1 MLAYKDD
8 FKYWL
13 TKVTKEE
20 QEELLAVENNDE
32 QLKRRFAI
40 PLEFGTAGMRGIIA
54 LGTGCLNRYTVR
66 RATQG
71 VANFIKQSGE
81 NAVKRGVV
89 ISYDT
94 RNFSYEFA
102 LETAAVLAY
111 NGIKVY
117 LYNDTHPVP
126 MCSFAIRHLNAF
138 VGIMITAS
146 HNPKEYNG
154 YKVYGQDGAQ
164 MSPEDTAVVVDYI
177 NSISDYFSVESVQIN
192 AERSKIMAM
201 NGEVLQENIVVIG
214 KNVEDAYFNELS
226 KLSLSPDAVKEVAS
240 KIKIVYTPLHG
251 SGYKPVTTILKQM
264 NIPCNVVEEQKDPD
278 GNFPTVAVPNPE
290 QPDALKM
297 GINLAKQLRSSIVIG
312 TDPDADRMGVAIK
325 DNNGEFILLNG
336 NQIGAMMLNYI
347 LMRRKDMGILPEN
360 GAVVKT
366 IVTTNLADMIAK
378 SYGVTVYNVL
388 TGFKFIGEK
397 IKEWESN
404 GKHTFLFGYEE
415 SFGYLSG
422 THSRDK
428 DAVVSAMLFAEM
440 ACYYESKNIKL
451 YDVLQDLFKKFGYFT
466 EVSKSIAFGGV
477 DGMSEMKAVMDK
489 LRSRPINNI
498 AGNPVLKFMD
508 FSKSE
513 SKNIDGS
520 IEKIDLPKT
529 NVLKFMLSDDEW
541 CCVRPS
547 GTEPK
552 LKIYVSVKGD
562 TQELAKTKNQDVL
575 GFMEMLVNNWFEKK
589 TG

>member
-1 MLAYKDD
+1 MSNYKDD
-8 FKYWL
+8 YKYWL
-13 TKVTKEE
+13 TKVTGAEL
-20 QEELLAVENNDE
+20 EELASVKDNDE

-71 VANFIKQSGE
+71 VANFIKQTGAE
-81 NAVKRGVV
+81 AVQRGVV

-102 LETAAVLAY
+102 LETASVLAY

-154 YKVYGQDGAQ
+154 YKVYGEDGAQ
-164 MSPEDTAVVVDYI
+164 MSPEDTEVVVKYI
-177 NSISDYFSVESVQIN
+177 NEISDYFSVQGVEIN
-192 AERSKIMAM
+192 HSRDKIQAM
-201 NGEVLQENIVVIG
+201 NNELLQNNIIVIG
-214 KNVEDAYFNELS
+214 KDVEDAYFAELA
-226 KLSLSPDAVKEVAS
+226 KLSLSPDAVREVAS

-264 NIPCNVVEEQKDPD
+264 GIPCSVVEEQKAPD

-297 GINLAKQLRSSIVIG
+297 GINLAKQLRSNIVIG

-325 DNNGEFILLNG
+325 DNNGEFILLSG
-336 NQIGAMMLNYI
+336 NQIGAMMMDYI
-347 LMRRKDMGILPEN
+347 LKRRKDMGILPSN

-397 IKEWESN
+397 IKEWEAN
-404 GKHTFLFGYEE
+404 GKHTFFFGYEE

-422 THSRDK
+422 THARDK

-451 YDVLQDLFKKFGYFT
+451 YDVLQDLYKKFGYFV

-477 DGMSEMKAVMDK
+477 NGMAEMKAVMDK

-498 AGNPVLKFMD
+498 AGLPVQKFID
-508 FSKSE
+508 LQSGTC
-513 SKNIDGS
+513 KNIDGS
-520 IEKIDLPKT
+520 VEKVQLPKT
-529 NVLKFMLSDDEW
+529 NVLKFTLSEDEW

-562 TQELAKTKNQDVL
+562 SVELAKTKNQDVL
-575 GFMEMLVNNWFEKK
+575 GFVEMLVNN
-589 TG
+589 

>member
-1 MLAYKDD
+1 MATYIDD
-8 FKYWL
+8 FNYWL
-13 TKVTKEE
+13 TKVTDDEKKE
-20 QEELLAVENNDE
+20 LISVKDNDE

-71 VANFIKQSGE
+71 VANFIKQVGST
-81 NAVKRGVV
+81 AVNRGVV

-102 LETAAVLAY
+102 LETASVLAY

-126 MCSFAIRHLNAF
+126 MCSFAIRYLNAF
-138 VGIMITAS
+138 AGIMITAS

-154 YKVYGQDGAQ
+154 YKVYGEDGAQ
-164 MSPEDTAVVVDYI
+164 MSPEDTAVVVKYI
-177 NSISDYFSVESVQIN
+177 DEIKDYFSVNSVEVN
-192 AERSKIMAM
+192 VPRTKILAM
-201 NGEVLQENIVVIG
+201 NNEVLQDGIVVIG
-214 KNVEDAYFNELS
+214 KQVEDAYFEELA
-226 KLSLSPDAVKEVAS
+226 KLSLSPEAVKEVAS

-264 NIPCNVVEEQKDPD
+264 NIPCSVVEEQKDPD

-297 GINLAKQLRSSIVIG
+297 SINLAKQLRSSIVIG

-325 DNNGEFILLNG
+325 DNNGEFVLLTG
-336 NQIGAMMLNYI
+336 NQIGAMMMNYI
-347 LMRRKDMGILPEN
+347 LMRRRDMNNLPSN

-366 IVTTNLADMIAK
+366 IVTTNLADMIAQ
-378 SYGVTVYNVL
+378 SYGMTVYNVL

-397 IKEWESN
+397 IKEWERN
-404 GKHTFLFGYEE
+404 NKHTFLFGYEE

-422 THSRDK
+422 THARDK

-451 YDVLQDLFKKFGYFT
+451 YDVLQDLYKKFGYFV

-477 DGMSEMKAVMDK
+477 NGMAEMKAVMDK
-489 LRSRPINNI
+489 LRNRPINNI
-498 AGNPVLKFMD
+498 AGNPVVKFMD
-508 FSKSE
+508 FSKSV
-513 SKNIDGS
+513 SKNIDGTEEI
-520 IEKIDLPKT
+520 IELPKT
-529 NVLKFMLSDDEW
+529 NVLKFMLSEDEW

-562 TQELAKTKNQDVL
+562 TQELAKTKNQNVL
-575 GFMEMLVNNWFEKK
+575 GFMEMLVNN
-589 TG
+589 

>member
-1 MLAYKDD
+1 MTNYKDD
-8 FKYWL
+8 FEYWL
-13 TKVTKEE
+13 SKVNVDEKA
-20 QEELLAVENNDE
+20 ELQAVQNNDE

-54 LGTGCLNRYTVR
+54 LGTSCLNRYTVR

-71 VANFIKQSGE
+71 VANFIKQVGD
-81 NAVKRGVV
+81 NAVSRGVV

-102 LETAAVLAY
+102 LETASVLAY

-126 MCSFAIRHLNAF
+126 MCSFAIRYLNAF
-138 VGIMITAS
+138 AGIMITAS

-154 YKVYGQDGAQ
+154 YKVYGADGAQ
-164 MSPEDTAVVVDYI
+164 MSPEDTAVVVKYI
-177 NSISDYFSVESVQIN
+177 DGIKDYFSVNSVQIN
-192 AERSKIMAM
+192 AKRRQIQAM
-201 NGEVLQENIVVIG
+201 DNEVLQDNIVVIG
-214 KNVEDAYFNELS
+214 KSVEDAYFAELA
-226 KLSLSPDAVKEVAS
+226 KLSLSPDAVKQVAS

-264 NIPCNVVEEQKDPD
+264 NIPCNVVEEQKEPN

-325 DNNGEFILLNG
+325 DNNGEFVLLTG
-336 NQIGAMMLNYI
+336 NQIGAMMMNYI
-347 LMRRKDMGILPEN
+347 LMRRKDMGILPAN

-366 IVTTNLADMIAK
+366 IVTTNLADMIAQ
-378 SYGVTVYNVL
+378 SYGMTVYNVL

-397 IKEWESN
+397 IKEWEGN

-422 THSRDK
+422 THARDK

-451 YDVLQDLFKKFGYFT
+451 YDVLQDLYKKFGYFV
-466 EVSKSIAFGGV
+466 EVSKSIAFGGIN
-477 DGMSEMKAVMDK
+477 GMAEMKAVMDK
-489 LRSRPINNI
+489 LRNKPINNI
-498 AGNPVLKFMD
+498 AGLPVVKFMD

-520 IEKIDLPKT
+520 VEVIDLPKT
-529 NVLKFMLSDDEW
+529 NVLKFMLSEDEW

-552 LKIYVSVKGD
+552 LKIYVSVKD
-562 TQELAKTKNQDVL
+562 ATQELAKTKNQNVL
-575 GFMEMLVNNWFEKK
+575 GFMEMLVNN
-589 TG
+589 

>member
-1 MLAYKDD
+1 MTNYKDD
-8 FKYWL
+8 FEYWL
-13 TKVTKEE
+13 SKVNVDEKA
-20 QEELLAVENNDE
+20 ELQAVQNNDE

-40 PLEFGTAGMRGIIA
+40 SLEFGTAGMRGIIA
-54 LGTGCLNRYTVR
+54 LGTSCLNRYTVR

-71 VANFIKQSGE
+71 VANFIKQVGD
-81 NAVKRGVV
+81 NAVSRGVV

-102 LETAAVLAY
+102 LETASVLAY

-126 MCSFAIRHLNAF
+126 MCSFAIRYLNAF
-138 VGIMITAS
+138 AGIMITAS

-154 YKVYGQDGAQ
+154 YKVYGADGAQ
-164 MSPEDTAVVVDYI
+164 MSPEDTAVVVKYI
-177 NSISDYFSVESVQIN
+177 DGIKDYFSVNSVQIN
-192 AERSKIMAM
+192 AKRRQIQAM
-201 NGEVLQENIVVIG
+201 DNEVLQDNIVVIG
-214 KNVEDAYFNELS
+214 KSVEDAYFAELA
-226 KLSLSPDAVKEVAS
+226 KLSLSPDAVKQVAS

-264 NIPCNVVEEQKDPD
+264 NIPCNVVEEQKEPN

-325 DNNGEFILLNG
+325 DNNGEFVLLTG
-336 NQIGAMMLNYI
+336 NQIGAMMMNYI
-347 LMRRKDMGILPEN
+347 LMRRKDMGILPAN

-366 IVTTNLADMIAK
+366 IVTTNLADMIAQ
-378 SYGVTVYNVL
+378 SYGMTVYNVL

-404 GKHTFLFGYEE
+404 SKHTFLFGYEE

-422 THSRDK
+422 THARDK

-451 YDVLQDLFKKFGYFT
+451 YDVLQDLYKKFGYFV
-466 EVSKSIAFGGV
+466 EVSKSIAFGGIN
-477 DGMSEMKAVMDK
+477 GMAEMKAVMDK
-489 LRSRPINNI
+489 LRSKPINNI
-498 AGNPVLKFMD
+498 AGLPVVKFMD

-520 IEKIDLPKT
+520 VEVIDLPKT
-529 NVLKFMLSDDEW
+529 NVLKFMLSEDEW

-552 LKIYVSVKGD
+552 LKIYVSVKD
-562 TQELAKTKNQDVL
+562 ATQELAKTKNQNVL
-575 GFMEMLVNNWFEKK
+575 GFMEMLVNN
-589 TG
+589 

>member
-81 NAVKRGVV
+81 SCVKRGVV

-192 AERSKIMAM
+192 AERSKIIAM

>member
-1 MLAYKDD
+1 MTNYKDD
-8 FKYWL
+8 FEYWL
-13 TKVTKEE
+13 SKVNVDEKA
-20 QEELLAVENNDE
+20 ELQAVQNNDE

-54 LGTGCLNRYTVR
+54 LGTSCLNRYTVR

-71 VANFIKQSGE
+71 VANFIKQVGD
-81 NAVKRGVV
+81 NAISRGVV

-102 LETAAVLAY
+102 LETASVLAY

-126 MCSFAIRHLNAF
+126 MCSFAIRYLNAF
-138 VGIMITAS
+138 AGIMITAS

-154 YKVYGQDGAQ
+154 YKVYGADGAQ
-164 MSPEDTAVVVDYI
+164 MSPEDTAVVVKYI
-177 NSISDYFSVESVQIN
+177 DGIKDYFSVNSVQIN
-192 AERSKIMAM
+192 AKRSQIQAM
-201 NGEVLQENIVVIG
+201 DNEVLQDNIVVIG
-214 KNVEDAYFNELS
+214 KSVEDAYFAELA
-226 KLSLSPDAVKEVAS
+226 KLSLSPDAVKQVAS

-264 NIPCNVVEEQKDPD
+264 NIPCNVVEEQKEPN

-325 DNNGEFILLNG
+325 DNNGEFVLLTG
-336 NQIGAMMLNYI
+336 NQIGAMMMNYI
-347 LMRRKDMGILPEN
+347 LMRRKDMGILPAN

-366 IVTTNLADMIAK
+366 IVTTNLADMIAQ
-378 SYGVTVYNVL
+378 SYGMTVYNVL

-404 GKHTFLFGYEE
+404 SKHTFLFGYEE

-422 THSRDK
+422 THARDK

-451 YDVLQDLFKKFGYFT
+451 YDVLQNLYKKFGYFV
-466 EVSKSIAFGGV
+466 EVSKSIAFGGIN
-477 DGMSEMKAVMDK
+477 GMAEMKAVMDK
-489 LRSRPINNI
+489 LRSKPINNI
-498 AGNPVLKFMD
+498 AGLPVVKFMD

-520 IEKIDLPKT
+520 VEVIDLPKT
-529 NVLKFMLSDDEW
+529 NVLKFMFSEDEW

-552 LKIYVSVKGD
+552 LKIYVSVKEA
-562 TQELAKTKNQDVL
+562 TQELAKTKNQNVL
-575 GFMEMLVNNWFEKK
+575 GFMEMLVNN
-589 TG
+589 

>member
-177 NSISDYFSVESVQIN
+177 NGISDYFSVKSVQIN

-201 NGEVLQENIVVIG
+201 NDEVLQENIVVIG

-397 IKEWESN
+397 IKEWETN

-575 GFMEMLVNNWFEKK
+575 GFMEMLVNN
-589 TG
+589 

>member
-1 MLAYKDD
+1 MTNYKDD
-8 FKYWL
+8 FEYWL
-13 TKVTKEE
+13 SKVNVDEKA
-20 QEELLAVENNDE
+20 ELQAVQNNDE

-54 LGTGCLNRYTVR
+54 LGTSCLNRYTVR

-71 VANFIKQSGE
+71 VANFIKQVGD
-81 NAVKRGVV
+81 NAITRGVV

-102 LETAAVLAY
+102 LETASVLAY

-126 MCSFAIRHLNAF
+126 MCSFAIRYLNAF
-138 VGIMITAS
+138 AGIMITAS

-154 YKVYGQDGAQ
+154 YKVYGADGAQ
-164 MSPEDTAVVVDYI
+164 MSPEDTAVVVKYI
-177 NSISDYFSVESVQIN
+177 DGIKDYFSVNSVQIN
-192 AERSKIMAM
+192 AKRRQIQAM
-201 NGEVLQENIVVIG
+201 DNEVLQDNIVVIG
-214 KNVEDAYFNELS
+214 KSVEDAYFAELA
-226 KLSLSPDAVKEVAS
+226 KLSLSPDAVKQVAS

-264 NIPCNVVEEQKDPD
+264 NIPCNVVEEQKEPN

-325 DNNGEFILLNG
+325 DNNGEFVLLTG
-336 NQIGAMMLNYI
+336 NQIGAMMMNYI
-347 LMRRKDMGILPEN
+347 LMRRKDMGILPAN

-366 IVTTNLADMIAK
+366 IVTTNLADMIAQ
-378 SYGVTVYNVL
+378 SYGITVYNVL

-422 THSRDK
+422 THARDK

-451 YDVLQDLFKKFGYFT
+451 YDVLQDLYKKFGYFV
-466 EVSKSIAFGGV
+466 EVSKSIAFGGIN
-477 DGMSEMKAVMDK
+477 GMTEMKAVMDK
-489 LRSRPINNI
+489 LRNKPINNI
-498 AGNPVLKFMD
+498 AGLPVVKFMD

-520 IEKIDLPKT
+520 VEVIDLPKT
-529 NVLKFMLSDDEW
+529 NVLKFMLSEDEW

-552 LKIYVSVKGD
+552 LKIYVSVKD
-562 TQELAKTKNQDVL
+562 ATQELAKTKNQNVL
-575 GFMEMLVNNWFEKK
+575 GFMEMLVNN
-589 TG
+589 

>member
-562 TQELAKTKNQDVL
+562 TQEMAKTKNQDVL

>member
-71 VANFIKQSGE
+71 VANFIIQSGE

-575 GFMEMLVNNWFEKK
+575 GFMEMLVNN
-589 TG
+589 

>member
-1 MLAYKDD
+1 MTNYKDD
-8 FKYWL
+8 FEYWL
-13 TKVTKEE
+13 SKVNVDEKA
-20 QEELLAVENNDE
+20 ELQAVQNNDE

-54 LGTGCLNRYTVR
+54 LGTSCLNRYTVR

-71 VANFIKQSGE
+71 VANFIKQVGD
-81 NAVKRGVV
+81 NAISRGVV

-102 LETAAVLAY
+102 LETASVLAY

-126 MCSFAIRHLNAF
+126 MCSFAIRYLNAF
-138 VGIMITAS
+138 AGIMITAS

-154 YKVYGQDGAQ
+154 YKVYGADGAQ
-164 MSPEDTAVVVDYI
+164 MSPEDTAVVVKYI
-177 NSISDYFSVESVQIN
+177 DGIKDYFSVNSVTIN
-192 AERSKIMAM
+192 AKRSQIQAM
-201 NGEVLQENIVVIG
+201 DNEVLQDNIVVIG
-214 KNVEDAYFNELS
+214 KSVEDAYFAELA
-226 KLSLSPDAVKEVAS
+226 KLSLSPDAVKQVAS

-264 NIPCNVVEEQKDPD
+264 NIPCNVVEEQKEPN

-325 DNNGEFILLNG
+325 DNNGEFVLLTG
-336 NQIGAMMLNYI
+336 NQIGAMMMNYI
-347 LMRRKDMGILPEN
+347 LMRRRDMGILPAN

-366 IVTTNLADMIAK
+366 IVTTNLADMIAQ
-378 SYGVTVYNVL
+378 SYGMTVYNVL

-404 GKHTFLFGYEE
+404 GKHTFWFGYEE

-422 THSRDK
+422 THARDK

-451 YDVLQDLFKKFGYFT
+451 YDVLQDLYKKFGYFV
-466 EVSKSIAFGGV
+466 EVSKSIAFGGIN
-477 DGMSEMKAVMDK
+477 GMAEMKAVMDK
-489 LRSRPINNI
+489 LRNRPINNI
-498 AGNPVLKFMD
+498 AGLPVVKFMD

-520 IEKIDLPKT
+520 VEVIDLPKT
-529 NVLKFMLSDDEW
+529 NVLKFMFSEDEW

-552 LKIYVSVKGD
+552 LKIYVSVKEA
-562 TQELAKTKNQDVL
+562 TQELAKTKNQNVL
-575 GFMEMLVNNWFEKK
+575 GFMEMLVNN
-589 TG
+589 

>member
-1 MLAYKDD
+1 MATYIDD
-8 FKYWL
+8 FNYWL
-13 TKVTKEE
+13 TKVTDDEKKE
-20 QEELLAVENNDE
+20 LISVKDNDE

-71 VANFIKQSGE
+71 VANFIKQVGST
-81 NAVKRGVV
+81 AVNRGVV

-102 LETAAVLAY
+102 LETASVLAY

-126 MCSFAIRHLNAF
+126 MCSFAIRYLNAF
-138 VGIMITAS
+138 AGIMITAS

-154 YKVYGQDGAQ
+154 YKVYGEDGAQ
-164 MSPEDTAVVVDYI
+164 MSPEDTAVVVKYI
-177 NSISDYFSVESVQIN
+177 DEIKDCFSVNSVEVN
-192 AERSKIMAM
+192 VPRTKILAM
-201 NGEVLQENIVVIG
+201 NNEVLQDGIVVIG
-214 KNVEDAYFNELS
+214 KQVEDAYFEELA
-226 KLSLSPDAVKEVAS
+226 KLSLSPEAVKEVAS

-264 NIPCNVVEEQKDPD
+264 NIPCSVVEEQKDPD

-325 DNNGEFILLNG
+325 DNNGEFVLLTG
-336 NQIGAMMLNYI
+336 NQIGAMMMNYI
-347 LMRRKDMGILPEN
+347 LMRRRDMNNLPSN

-366 IVTTNLADMIAK
+366 IVTTNLADMIAQ
-378 SYGVTVYNVL
+378 SYVMTVYNVL

-397 IKEWESN
+397 IKEWERN
-404 GKHTFLFGYEE
+404 NKHTFLFGYEE

-422 THSRDK
+422 THARDK

-451 YDVLQDLFKKFGYFT
+451 YDVLQDLYKKFGYFV

-477 DGMSEMKAVMDK
+477 NGMAEMKAVMDK
-489 LRSRPINNI
+489 LRNRPINNI
-498 AGNPVLKFMD
+498 AGNPVVKFMD
-508 FSKSE
+508 FSKSV
-513 SKNIDGS
+513 SKNIDGTEET
-520 IEKIDLPKT
+520 IELPKT
-529 NVLKFMLSDDEW
+529 NVLKFMLSEDEW

-562 TQELAKTKNQDVL
+562 TQELAKTKNQNVL
-575 GFMEMLVNNWFEKK
+575 GFMEMLVNN
-589 TG
+589 

>member
-1 MLAYKDD
+1 MADFMDSYKE
-8 FKYWL
+8 WL
-13 TKVTKEE
+13 SKVTDSEA
-20 QEELLAVENNDE
+20 EELKAVANNEE
-32 QLKRRFAI
+32 QLKRRFAM
-40 PLEFGTAGMRGIIA
+40 PLEFGTAGMRGIIS

-71 VANFIKQSGE
+71 VANYIKEVGE
-81 NAVKRGVV
+81 AAINRGVV
-89 ISYDT
+89 VSYDT

-102 LETAAVLAY
+102 LETASVLAY

-138 VGIMITAS
+138 AGVMITAS

-154 YKVYGQDGAQ
+154 YKVYGEDGAQ
-164 MSPEDTAVVVDYI
+164 MSPEATAVVVKYI
-177 NSISDYFSVESVQIN
+177 DEIVDYFSVQGVEIN
-192 AERSKIMAM
+192 AERAAIQAM
-201 NGEVLQENIVVIG
+201 NDVALTDKITVIG
-214 KNVEDAYFNELS
+214 KAVEDAYFAELE
-226 KLSLSPDAVKEVAS
+226 KLSLSPDAVKQVAS

-251 SGYKPVTTILKQM
+251 SGYKPVTTILGKM
-264 NIPCNVVEEQKDPD
+264 NIPCNVVEEQKAPD

-297 GINLAKQLRSSIVIG
+297 GIKLAKELRSNIVIG

-325 DNNGEFILLNG
+325 DNNGEFVLLSG
-336 NQIGAMMLNYI
+336 NQIGAMLMNYI
-347 LMRRKDMGILPEN
+347 LLRRKALGTLPEN

-366 IVTTNLADMIAK
+366 IVTTNLADKIAQ

-397 IKEWESN
+397 IKEWEAN

-422 THSRDK
+422 THARDK

-440 ACYYESKNIKL
+440 ACYYESINVKL
-451 YDVLQDLFKKFGYFT
+451 FDVLQELYAKFGCFV
-466 EVSKSIAFGGV
+466 EVSKSIAFGGLN
-477 DGMSEMKAVMDK
+477 GMAEMKAVMNK
-489 LRSRPINNI
+489 LREHPINNI
-498 AGNPVLKFMD
+498 AGIPVLSFMD
-508 FSKSE
+508 FASSV
-513 SKNIDGS
+513 SKNIDGTAS
-520 IEKIDLPKT
+520 EITLPKT

-541 CCVRPS
+541 ACVRPS

-552 LKIYVSVKGD
+552 LKIYVSVKA
-562 TQELAKTKNQDVL
+562 ESIEAAKEKNQNVL
-575 GFMEMLVNNWFEKK
+575 GFLEMLINN
-589 TG
+589 

>member
-1 MLAYKDD
+1 MTNYKDD
-8 FKYWL
+8 FEYWL
-13 TKVTKEE
+13 SKVNVDEKA
-20 QEELLAVENNDE
+20 ELQAVQNNDE

-54 LGTGCLNRYTVR
+54 LGTSCLNRYTVR

-71 VANFIKQSGE
+71 VANFIKQVGD
-81 NAVKRGVV
+81 NAVSRGVV

-102 LETAAVLAY
+102 LETASVLAY

-126 MCSFAIRHLNAF
+126 MCSFAIRYLNAF
-138 VGIMITAS
+138 AGIMITAS

-154 YKVYGQDGAQ
+154 YKVYGADGAQ
-164 MSPEDTAVVVDYI
+164 MSPEDTAVVVKYI
-177 NSISDYFSVESVQIN
+177 DGIKDYFSVNSVQIN
-192 AERSKIMAM
+192 AKRRQIQAM
-201 NGEVLQENIVVIG
+201 DNEVLQDNIVVIG
-214 KNVEDAYFNELS
+214 KSVEDAYFAELA
-226 KLSLSPDAVKEVAS
+226 KLSLSPDAVKQVAS

-264 NIPCNVVEEQKDPD
+264 NIPCNVVEEQKEPN

-325 DNNGEFILLNG
+325 DNNGEFVLLTG
-336 NQIGAMMLNYI
+336 NQIGAMMMNYI
-347 LMRRKDMGILPEN
+347 LMRRRDMGILPAN

-366 IVTTNLADMIAK
+366 IVTTNLADMIAQ
-378 SYGVTVYNVL
+378 SYGMTVYNVL

-422 THSRDK
+422 THARDK

-451 YDVLQDLFKKFGYFT
+451 YDVLQDLYKKFGYFV
-466 EVSKSIAFGGV
+466 EVSKSIAFGGIN
-477 DGMSEMKAVMDK
+477 GMAEMKAVMDK
-489 LRSRPINNI
+489 LRNKPINNI
-498 AGNPVLKFMD
+498 AGLPVVKFMD

-520 IEKIDLPKT
+520 VEVIDLPKT
-529 NVLKFMLSDDEW
+529 NVLKFMFSEDEW

-552 LKIYVSVKGD
+552 LKIYVSVKEA
-562 TQELAKTKNQDVL
+562 TQELAKTKNQNVL
-575 GFMEMLVNNWFEKK
+575 GFMEMLVNN
-589 TG
+589 

>member
-1 MLAYKDD
+1 MTNYKDD
-8 FKYWL
+8 FEYWL
-13 TKVTKEE
+13 SKVNDDEKA
-20 QEELLAVENNDE
+20 ELQAVQNNDE

-54 LGTGCLNRYTVR
+54 LGTSCLNKYTVR

-71 VANFIKQSGE
+71 VANFIKQVGD
-81 NAVKRGVV
+81 NAITRGVV

-102 LETAAVLAY
+102 LETASVLAY

-126 MCSFAIRHLNAF
+126 MCSFAIRYLNAF
-138 VGIMITAS
+138 AGIMITAS

-154 YKVYGQDGAQ
+154 YKVYGADGAQ
-164 MSPEDTAVVVDYI
+164 MSPEDTAVVVKYI
-177 NSISDYFSVESVQIN
+177 DGIKDYFSVNSVQIN
-192 AERSKIMAM
+192 AKRSQIQAM
-201 NGEVLQENIVVIG
+201 DNEVLQDNIVVIG
-214 KNVEDAYFNELS
+214 KSVEDAYFAELA
-226 KLSLSPDAVKEVAS
+226 KLSLSPDAVKQVAS

-264 NIPCNVVEEQKDPD
+264 NIPCNVVEEQKEPN

-325 DNNGEFILLNG
+325 DNNGEFVLLTG
-336 NQIGAMMLNYI
+336 NQIGAMMMNYI
-347 LMRRKDMGILPEN
+347 LMRRKDMGILPAN

-366 IVTTNLADMIAK
+366 IVTTNLADMIAQ
-378 SYGVTVYNVL
+378 SYGMTVYNVL

-422 THSRDK
+422 THARDK

-451 YDVLQDLFKKFGYFT
+451 YDVLQNLYKKFGYFV
-466 EVSKSIAFGGV
+466 EVSKSIAFGGIN
-477 DGMSEMKAVMDK
+477 GMAEMKAVMDK
-489 LRSRPINNI
+489 LRSKPINNI
-498 AGNPVLKFMD
+498 AGLPVVKFMD

-520 IEKIDLPKT
+520 VEVIDLPKT
-529 NVLKFMLSDDEW
+529 NVLKFMFSEDEW

-552 LKIYVSVKGD
+552 LKIYVSVKEA
-562 TQELAKTKNQDVL
+562 TQELAKTKNQNVL
-575 GFMEMLVNNWFEKK
+575 GFMEMLVNN
-589 TG
+589 

>member
-1 MLAYKDD
+1 MATYIDD
-8 FKYWL
+8 FNYWL
-13 TKVTKEE
+13 TKVTDDEKKE
-20 QEELLAVENNDE
+20 LISVKDNDE

-54 LGTGCLNRYTVR
+54 FGTGCLNRYTVR

-71 VANFIKQSGE
+71 VANFIKQVGST
-81 NAVKRGVV
+81 AVNRGVV

-102 LETAAVLAY
+102 LETASVLAY

-126 MCSFAIRHLNAF
+126 MCSFAIRYLNAF
-138 VGIMITAS
+138 AGIMITAS

-154 YKVYGQDGAQ
+154 YKVYGEDGAQ
-164 MSPEDTAVVVDYI
+164 MSPEDTAVVVKYI
-177 NSISDYFSVESVQIN
+177 DEIKDCFSVNSVEVN
-192 AERSKIMAM
+192 VPRTKILAM
-201 NGEVLQENIVVIG
+201 NNEVLQDGIVVIG
-214 KNVEDAYFNELS
+214 KQVEDAYFEELA
-226 KLSLSPDAVKEVAS
+226 KLSLSPEAVKEVAS

-264 NIPCNVVEEQKDPD
+264 NIPCSVVEEQKDPD

-325 DNNGEFILLNG
+325 DNNGEFVLLTG
-336 NQIGAMMLNYI
+336 NQIGAMMMNYI
-347 LMRRKDMGILPEN
+347 LMRRRDMNNLPSN

-366 IVTTNLADMIAK
+366 IVTTNLADMIAQ
-378 SYGVTVYNVL
+378 SYGMTVYNVL

-397 IKEWESN
+397 IKEWERN
-404 GKHTFLFGYEE
+404 NKHTFLFGYEE

-422 THSRDK
+422 THARDK

-451 YDVLQDLFKKFGYFT
+451 YDVLQDLYKKFGYFV

-477 DGMSEMKAVMDK
+477 NGMAEMKAVMDK
-489 LRSRPINNI
+489 LRNRPINNI
-498 AGNPVLKFMD
+498 AGNPVVKFMD
-508 FSKSE
+508 FSKSV
-513 SKNIDGS
+513 SKNIDGTEET
-520 IEKIDLPKT
+520 IELPKT
-529 NVLKFMLSDDEW
+529 NVLKFMLSEDEW

-562 TQELAKTKNQDVL
+562 TQELAKTKNQNVL
-575 GFMEMLVNNWFEKK
+575 GFMEMLVNN
-589 TG
+589 

>member
-1 MLAYKDD
+1 MTNYKDD
-8 FKYWL
+8 FEYWL
-13 TKVTKEE
+13 SKVNDDEKA
-20 QEELLAVENNDE
+20 ELQAVQNNDE

-54 LGTGCLNRYTVR
+54 LGTSCLNRYTVR

-71 VANFIKQSGE
+71 VANFIKQVGD
-81 NAVKRGVV
+81 NAITRGVV

-102 LETAAVLAY
+102 LETASVLAY

-126 MCSFAIRHLNAF
+126 MCSFAIRYLNAF
-138 VGIMITAS
+138 AGIMITAS

-154 YKVYGQDGAQ
+154 YKVYGADGAQ
-164 MSPEDTAVVVDYI
+164 MSPEDTAVVVKYI
-177 NSISDYFSVESVQIN
+177 DGIKDYFSVNSVQIN
-192 AERSKIMAM
+192 AKRSQIQAM
-201 NGEVLQENIVVIG
+201 DNELLQDNIVVIG
-214 KNVEDAYFNELS
+214 KGVEDAYFAELA
-226 KLSLSPDAVKEVAS
+226 KLSLSPDAVKQVAS

-264 NIPCNVVEEQKDPD
+264 NIPCNVVEEQKEPN

-325 DNNGEFILLNG
+325 DNNGEFVLLTG
-336 NQIGAMMLNYI
+336 NQIGAMMMNYI
-347 LMRRKDMGILPEN
+347 LMRRKDMGILPAN

-366 IVTTNLADMIAK
+366 IVTTNLADMIAQ
-378 SYGVTVYNVL
+378 SYGMTVYNVL

-422 THSRDK
+422 THARDK

-451 YDVLQDLFKKFGYFT
+451 YDVLQNLYKKFGYFV
-466 EVSKSIAFGGV
+466 EVSKSIAFGGIN
-477 DGMSEMKAVMDK
+477 GMAEMKAVMDK
-489 LRSRPINNI
+489 LRSKPINNI
-498 AGNPVLKFMD
+498 AGLPVVKFMD

-520 IEKIDLPKT
+520 VEVIDLPKT
-529 NVLKFMLSDDEW
+529 NVLKFMLSEDEW

-552 LKIYVSVKGD
+552 LKIYVSVKD
-562 TQELAKTKNQDVL
+562 ATQELAKTKNQNVL
-575 GFMEMLVNNWFEKK
+575 GFMEMLVNN
-589 TG
+589 

>member
-1 MLAYKDD
+1 MTNYKDD
-8 FKYWL
+8 FEYWL
-13 TKVTKEE
+13 SKVNVDEKA
-20 QEELLAVENNDE
+20 ELQAVQNNDE

-54 LGTGCLNRYTVR
+54 LGTSCLNRYTVR

-71 VANFIKQSGE
+71 VANFIKQVGD
-81 NAVKRGVV
+81 NAVSRGVV

-102 LETAAVLAY
+102 LETASVLAY

-126 MCSFAIRHLNAF
+126 MCSFAIRYLNAF
-138 VGIMITAS
+138 AGIMITAS

-154 YKVYGQDGAQ
+154 YKVYGADGAQ
-164 MSPEDTAVVVDYI
+164 MSPEDTAVVVKYI
-177 NSISDYFSVESVQIN
+177 DGIKDYFSVNSVQIN
-192 AERSKIMAM
+192 AKRRQIQAM
-201 NGEVLQENIVVIG
+201 DNEVLQDNIVVIG
-214 KNVEDAYFNELS
+214 KSVEDAYFAELA
-226 KLSLSPDAVKEVAS
+226 KLSLSPDAVKQVAS

-264 NIPCNVVEEQKDPD
+264 NIPCNVVEEQKEPN

-325 DNNGEFILLNG
+325 DNNGEFVLLTG
-336 NQIGAMMLNYI
+336 NQIGAMMMNYI
-347 LMRRKDMGILPEN
+347 LMRRKDMGILPAN

-366 IVTTNLADMIAK
+366 IVTTNLADMIAQ
-378 SYGVTVYNVL
+378 SYGITVYNVL

-422 THSRDK
+422 THARDK

-451 YDVLQDLFKKFGYFT
+451 YDVLQDLYKKFGYFV
-466 EVSKSIAFGGV
+466 EVSKSIAFGGIN
-477 DGMSEMKAVMDK
+477 GMAEMKAVMDK
-489 LRSRPINNI
+489 LRNKPINNI
-498 AGNPVLKFMD
+498 AGLPVVKFMD

-520 IEKIDLPKT
+520 VEVIDLPKT
-529 NVLKFMLSDDEW
+529 NVLKFMFSEDEW

-552 LKIYVSVKGD
+552 LKIYVSVKEA
-562 TQELAKTKNQDVL
+562 TQELAKTKNQNVL
-575 GFMEMLVNNWFEKK
+575 GFMEMLVNN
-589 TG
+589 

>member
-1 MLAYKDD
+1 MTNYKDD
-8 FKYWL
+8 FEYWL
-13 TKVTKEE
+13 SKVNDDEKA
-20 QEELLAVENNDE
+20 ELQAVQNNDE

-54 LGTGCLNRYTVR
+54 LGTSCLNRYTVR

-71 VANFIKQSGE
+71 VANFIKQVGD
-81 NAVKRGVV
+81 NAITRGVV

-102 LETAAVLAY
+102 LETASVLAY

-126 MCSFAIRHLNAF
+126 MCSFAIRYLNAF
-138 VGIMITAS
+138 AGIMITAS

-154 YKVYGQDGAQ
+154 YKVYGADGAQ
-164 MSPEDTAVVVDYI
+164 MSPEDTAVVVKYI
-177 NSISDYFSVESVQIN
+177 DGIKDYFSVNSVQIN
-192 AERSKIMAM
+192 AKRSQIQAM
-201 NGEVLQENIVVIG
+201 DNEVLQDNIVVIG
-214 KNVEDAYFNELS
+214 KSVEDAYFAELA
-226 KLSLSPDAVKEVAS
+226 KLSLSPDAVKQVAS

-264 NIPCNVVEEQKDPD
+264 NIPCNVVEEQKEPN

-325 DNNGEFILLNG
+325 DNNGEFVLLTG
-336 NQIGAMMLNYI
+336 NQIGAMMMNYI
-347 LMRRKDMGILPEN
+347 LMRRKDMGILPAN

-366 IVTTNLADMIAK
+366 IVTTNLADMIAQ
-378 SYGVTVYNVL
+378 SYGMTVYNVL

-404 GKHTFLFGYEE
+404 SKHTFLFGYEE

-422 THSRDK
+422 THARDK

-451 YDVLQDLFKKFGYFT
+451 YDVLQNLYKKFGYFV
-466 EVSKSIAFGGV
+466 EVSKSIAFGGIN
-477 DGMSEMKAVMDK
+477 GMAEMKAVMDK
-489 LRSRPINNI
+489 LRSKPINNI
-498 AGNPVLKFMD
+498 AGLPVVKFMD

-520 IEKIDLPKT
+520 VEVIDLPKT
-529 NVLKFMLSDDEW
+529 NVLKFMLSEDEW

-552 LKIYVSVKGD
+552 LKIYVSVKD
-562 TQELAKTKNQDVL
+562 ATQELAKTKNQNVL
-575 GFMEMLVNNWFEKK
+575 GFMEMLVNN
-589 TG
+589 

>member
-1 MLAYKDD
+1 MTNYKDD
-8 FKYWL
+8 FEYWL
-13 TKVTKEE
+13 SKVNDDEKA
-20 QEELLAVENNDE
+20 ELQAVQNNDE

-54 LGTGCLNRYTVR
+54 LGTSCLNRYTVR

-71 VANFIKQSGE
+71 VANFIKQVGD
-81 NAVKRGVV
+81 NAITRGVV

-102 LETAAVLAY
+102 LETASVLAY

-126 MCSFAIRHLNAF
+126 MCSFAIRYLNAF
-138 VGIMITAS
+138 AGIMITAS

-154 YKVYGQDGAQ
+154 YKVYGADGAQ
-164 MSPEDTAVVVDYI
+164 MSPEDTAVVVKYI
-177 NSISDYFSVESVQIN
+177 DGIKDYFSVNSVQIN
-192 AERSKIMAM
+192 AKRSQIQAM
-201 NGEVLQENIVVIG
+201 DNELLQDNIVVIG
-214 KNVEDAYFNELS
+214 KGVEDAYFAELA
-226 KLSLSPDAVKEVAS
+226 KLSLSPDAVKQVAS

-264 NIPCNVVEEQKDPD
+264 NIPCNVVEEQKESN

-325 DNNGEFILLNG
+325 DNNGEFVLLTG
-336 NQIGAMMLNYI
+336 NQIGAMMMNYI
-347 LMRRKDMGILPEN
+347 LMRRKDMGILPAN

-366 IVTTNLADMIAK
+366 IVTTNLADMIAQ
-378 SYGVTVYNVL
+378 SYGMTVYNVL

-422 THSRDK
+422 THARDK

-451 YDVLQDLFKKFGYFT
+451 YDVLQNLYKKFGYFV
-466 EVSKSIAFGGV
+466 EVSKSIAFGGIN
-477 DGMSEMKAVMDK
+477 GMAEMKAVMDK
-489 LRSRPINNI
+489 LRSKPINNI
-498 AGNPVLKFMD
+498 AGLPVVKFMD

-520 IEKIDLPKT
+520 VEVIDLPKT
-529 NVLKFMLSDDEW
+529 NVLKFMLSEDEW

-552 LKIYVSVKGD
+552 LKIYVSVKD
-562 TQELAKTKNQDVL
+562 ATQELAKTKNQNVL
-575 GFMEMLVNNWFEKK
+575 GFMEMLVNN
-589 TG
+589 

>member
-1 MLAYKDD
+1 MATYIDD
-8 FKYWL
+8 FNYWL
-13 TKVTKEE
+13 TKVTDDEKKE
-20 QEELLAVENNDE
+20 LISVKDNDE

-40 PLEFGTAGMRGIIA
+40 PLEFGTAGMRCIIA

-71 VANFIKQSGE
+71 VANFIKQVGST
-81 NAVKRGVV
+81 AVNRGVV

-102 LETAAVLAY
+102 LETASVLAY

-126 MCSFAIRHLNAF
+126 MCSFAIRYLNAF
-138 VGIMITAS
+138 AGIMITAS

-154 YKVYGQDGAQ
+154 YKVYGEDGAQ
-164 MSPEDTAVVVDYI
+164 MSPEDTAVVVKYI
-177 NSISDYFSVESVQIN
+177 DEIKDYFSVNSVEVN
-192 AERSKIMAM
+192 VPRTKILAM
-201 NGEVLQENIVVIG
+201 NNEVLQDGIVVIG
-214 KNVEDAYFNELS
+214 KQVEDAYFEELA
-226 KLSLSPDAVKEVAS
+226 KLSLSPEAVKEVAS

-264 NIPCNVVEEQKDPD
+264 NIPCSVVEEQKDPD

-325 DNNGEFILLNG
+325 DNNGEFVLLTG
-336 NQIGAMMLNYI
+336 NQIGAMMMNYI
-347 LMRRKDMGILPEN
+347 LMRRRDMNNLPSN

-366 IVTTNLADMIAK
+366 IVTTNLADMIAQ
-378 SYGVTVYNVL
+378 SYGMTVYNVL

-397 IKEWESN
+397 IKEWERN
-404 GKHTFLFGYEE
+404 NKHTFLFGYEE

-422 THSRDK
+422 THARDK

-451 YDVLQDLFKKFGYFT
+451 YDVLQDLYKKFGYFV

-477 DGMSEMKAVMDK
+477 NGMAEMKAVMDK
-489 LRSRPINNI
+489 LRNRPINNI
-498 AGNPVLKFMD
+498 AGNPVVKFMD
-508 FSKSE
+508 FSKSV
-513 SKNIDGS
+513 SKNIDGTEET
-520 IEKIDLPKT
+520 IELPKT
-529 NVLKFMLSDDEW
+529 NVLKFMLSEDEW

-562 TQELAKTKNQDVL
+562 TQELAKTKNQNVL
-575 GFMEMLVNNWFEKK
+575 GFMEMLVNN
-589 TG
+589 

>member
-1 MLAYKDD
+1 MTNYKDD
-8 FKYWL
+8 FEYWL
-13 TKVTKEE
+13 SKVNDDEKA
-20 QEELLAVENNDE
+20 ELHAVQNNDE

-54 LGTGCLNRYTVR
+54 LGTSCLNKYTVR

-71 VANFIKQSGE
+71 VANFIKQVGD
-81 NAVKRGVV
+81 NAITRGVV

-102 LETAAVLAY
+102 LETASVLAY

-126 MCSFAIRHLNAF
+126 MCSFAIRYLNAF
-138 VGIMITAS
+138 AGIMITAS

-154 YKVYGQDGAQ
+154 YKVYGADGAQ
-164 MSPEDTAVVVDYI
+164 MSPEDTAVVVKYI
-177 NSISDYFSVESVQIN
+177 DGIKDYFSVNSVQIN
-192 AERSKIMAM
+192 AKRRQIQAM
-201 NGEVLQENIVVIG
+201 DNEVLQDNIVVVG
-214 KNVEDAYFNELS
+214 KSVEDAYFAELA
-226 KLSLSPDAVKEVAS
+226 KLSLSPDAVKQVAS

-264 NIPCNVVEEQKDPD
+264 NIPCNVVEEQKEPN

-325 DNNGEFILLNG
+325 DNNGEFVLLTG
-336 NQIGAMMLNYI
+336 NQIGAMMMNYI
-347 LMRRKDMGILPEN
+347 LMRRKDMGILPAN

-366 IVTTNLADMIAK
+366 IVTTNLADMIAQ
-378 SYGVTVYNVL
+378 SYGITVYNVL

-422 THSRDK
+422 THARDK

-451 YDVLQDLFKKFGYFT
+451 YDVLQDLYKKFGYFV
-466 EVSKSIAFGGV
+466 EVSKSIAFGGIN
-477 DGMSEMKAVMDK
+477 GMAEMKAVMDK
-489 LRSRPINNI
+489 LRNKPINNI
-498 AGNPVLKFMD
+498 AGLPVVKFMD

-520 IEKIDLPKT
+520 VEVIDLPKT
-529 NVLKFMLSDDEW
+529 NVLKFMLSEDEW

-552 LKIYVSVKGD
+552 LKIYVSVKD
-562 TQELAKTKNQDVL
+562 ATQELAKTKNQNVL
-575 GFMEMLVNNWFEKK
+575 GFMEMLVNN
-589 TG
+589 

>member
-1 MLAYKDD
+1 MATYIDD
-8 FKYWL
+8 FNYWL
-13 TKVTKEE
+13 TKVTDDEKKE
-20 QEELLAVENNDE
+20 LISVKDNDE

-71 VANFIKQSGE
+71 VANFIKQVGST
-81 NAVKRGVV
+81 AVNRGVV

-102 LETAAVLAY
+102 LETASVLAY

-126 MCSFAIRHLNAF
+126 MCSFAIRYLNAF
-138 VGIMITAS
+138 AGIMITAS

-154 YKVYGQDGAQ
+154 YKVYGEDGAQ
-164 MSPEDTAVVVDYI
+164 MSPEDTAVVVKYI
-177 NSISDYFSVESVQIN
+177 DEIKDCFSVNSVEVN
-192 AERSKIMAM
+192 VPRTKILAM
-201 NGEVLQENIVVIG
+201 NNEVLQDGIVVIG
-214 KNVEDAYFNELS
+214 KQVEDAYFEELA
-226 KLSLSPDAVKEVAS
+226 KLSLSPEAVKEVAS

-264 NIPCNVVEEQKDPD
+264 NIPCSVVEEQKDPD

-325 DNNGEFILLNG
+325 DNNGEFVLLTG
-336 NQIGAMMLNYI
+336 NQIGAMMMNYI
-347 LMRRKDMGILPEN
+347 LMRRRDMNNLPSN

-366 IVTTNLADMIAK
+366 IVTTNLADMIAQ
-378 SYGVTVYNVL
+378 SYGMTVYNVL

-397 IKEWESN
+397 IKEWERN
-404 GKHTFLFGYEE
+404 NKHTFLFGYEE

-422 THSRDK
+422 THARDK

-451 YDVLQDLFKKFGYFT
+451 YDVLQDLYKKFGYFV

-477 DGMSEMKAVMDK
+477 NGMAEMKAVMDK
-489 LRSRPINNI
+489 LRNRPINNI
-498 AGNPVLKFMD
+498 AGNPVVKFMD
-508 FSKSE
+508 FSKSV
-513 SKNIDGS
+513 SKNIDGTEET
-520 IEKIDLPKT
+520 IELPKT
-529 NVLKFMLSDDEW
+529 NVLKFMLSEDEW

-562 TQELAKTKNQDVL
+562 TQELAKTKNLNVL
-575 GFMEMLVNNWFEKK
+575 GFMEMLVNN
-589 TG
+589 

>member
-1 MLAYKDD
+1 MTNYKDD
-8 FKYWL
+8 FEYWL
-13 TKVTKEE
+13 SKVNVDEKA
-20 QEELLAVENNDE
+20 ELQAVQNNDE

-54 LGTGCLNRYTVR
+54 LGTSCLNRYTVR

-71 VANFIKQSGE
+71 VANFIKQVGD
-81 NAVKRGVV
+81 NAISRGVV

-102 LETAAVLAY
+102 LETASVLAY

-126 MCSFAIRHLNAF
+126 MCSFAIRYLNAF
-138 VGIMITAS
+138 AGIMITAS

-154 YKVYGQDGAQ
+154 YKVYGADGAQ
-164 MSPEDTAVVVDYI
+164 MSPEDTAVVVKYI
-177 NSISDYFSVESVQIN
+177 DGIKDYFSVNSVTIN
-192 AERSKIMAM
+192 AKRSQVQAM
-201 NGEVLQENIVVIG
+201 DNEVLQDNIVVIG
-214 KNVEDAYFNELS
+214 KSVEDAYFAELA
-226 KLSLSPDAVKEVAS
+226 KLSLSPDAVKQVAS

-264 NIPCNVVEEQKDPD
+264 NIPCNVVEEQKEPN

-325 DNNGEFILLNG
+325 DNNGEFVLLTG
-336 NQIGAMMLNYI
+336 NQIGAMMMNYI
-347 LMRRKDMGILPEN
+347 LMRRKDMGILPAN

-366 IVTTNLADMIAK
+366 IVTTNLADMIAQ
-378 SYGVTVYNVL
+378 SYGMTVYNVL

-422 THSRDK
+422 THARDK

-451 YDVLQDLFKKFGYFT
+451 YDVLQDLYKKFGYFV
-466 EVSKSIAFGGV
+466 EVSKSIAFGGIN
-477 DGMSEMKAVMDK
+477 GMAEMKAVMDK
-489 LRSRPINNI
+489 LRNRPINNI
-498 AGNPVLKFMD
+498 AGLSVVKFMD

-520 IEKIDLPKT
+520 VEVIDLPKT
-529 NVLKFMLSDDEW
+529 NVLKFMFSEDEW

-552 LKIYVSVKGD
+552 LKIYVSVKEA
-562 TQELAKTKNQDVL
+562 TQELAKTKNQNVL
-575 GFMEMLVNNWFEKK
+575 GFMEMLVNN
-589 TG
+589 

>member
-1 MLAYKDD
+1 MSNYKDD
-8 FKYWL
+8 YKYWL
-13 TKVTKEE
+13 TKVTGAEL
-20 QEELLAVENNDE
+20 EELASVKDNDE

-71 VANFIKQSGE
+71 VANFIKQTGAE
-81 NAVKRGVV
+81 AVQRGVV

-102 LETAAVLAY
+102 LETASVLAY

-126 MCSFAIRHLNAF
+126 MCSFAIRYLNAF

-154 YKVYGQDGAQ
+154 YKVYGEDGAQ
-164 MSPEDTAVVVDYI
+164 MSPEDTEVVVKYI
-177 NSISDYFSVESVQIN
+177 NEISDYFSVQGVEIN
-192 AERSKIMAM
+192 HSRDKIQAM
-201 NGEVLQENIVVIG
+201 NNELLQNNIIVIG
-214 KNVEDAYFNELS
+214 KDVEDAYFAELA
-226 KLSLSPDAVKEVAS
+226 KLSLSPDAVREVAS

-264 NIPCNVVEEQKDPD
+264 GIPCSVVEEQKAPD

-297 GINLAKQLRSSIVIG
+297 GINLAKQLRSNIVIG

-325 DNNGEFILLNG
+325 DNNGEFILLSG
-336 NQIGAMMLNYI
+336 NQIGAMMMDYI
-347 LMRRKDMGILPEN
+347 LKRRKDMGILPSN

-397 IKEWESN
+397 IKEWEAN

-422 THSRDK
+422 THARDK

-451 YDVLQDLFKKFGYFT
+451 YDVLQDLYKKFGYFV

-477 DGMSEMKAVMDK
+477 NGMAEMKAVMDK

-498 AGNPVLKFMD
+498 AGLPVQKFID
-508 FSKSE
+508 LQSGTC
-513 SKNIDGS
+513 KNIDGS
-520 IEKIDLPKT
+520 VEKVQLPKT
-529 NVLKFMLSDDEW
+529 NVLKFTLSEDEW

-562 TQELAKTKNQDVL
+562 SVELAKTKNQDVL
-575 GFMEMLVNNWFEKK
+575 GFVEMLVNN
-589 TG
+589 

>member
-1 MLAYKDD
+1 MTNYKDD
-8 FKYWL
+8 FEYWL
-13 TKVTKEE
+13 SKVNDDEKA
-20 QEELLAVENNDE
+20 ELHAVQNNDE

-54 LGTGCLNRYTVR
+54 LGTSCLNKYTVR

-71 VANFIKQSGE
+71 VANFIKQVGD
-81 NAVKRGVV
+81 NAITRGVV

-102 LETAAVLAY
+102 LETASVLAY

-126 MCSFAIRHLNAF
+126 MCSFAIRYLNAF
-138 VGIMITAS
+138 AGIMITAS

-154 YKVYGQDGAQ
+154 YKVYGADGAQ
-164 MSPEDTAVVVDYI
+164 MSPEDTAVVVKYI
-177 NSISDYFSVESVQIN
+177 DGIKDYFSVNSVQIN
-192 AERSKIMAM
+192 AKRSQIQAM
-201 NGEVLQENIVVIG
+201 NNELLQDNIVVIG
-214 KNVEDAYFNELS
+214 KGVEDAYFAELA
-226 KLSLSPDAVKEVAS
+226 KLSLSPDAVKQVAS

-264 NIPCNVVEEQKDPD
+264 NIPCNVVEEQKEPN

-325 DNNGEFILLNG
+325 DNNGEFVLLTG
-336 NQIGAMMLNYI
+336 NQIGAMMMNYI
-347 LMRRKDMGILPEN
+347 LMRRKDMGILPAN

-366 IVTTNLADMIAK
+366 IVTTNLADMIAQ
-378 SYGVTVYNVL
+378 SYGMTVYNVL

-397 IKEWESN
+397 IKEWEGN

-422 THSRDK
+422 THARDK

-451 YDVLQDLFKKFGYFT
+451 YDVLQDLYKKFGYFV
-466 EVSKSIAFGGV
+466 EVSKSIAFGGIN
-477 DGMSEMKAVMDK
+477 GMAEMKAVMDK
-489 LRSRPINNI
+489 LRNKPINNI
-498 AGNPVLKFMD
+498 AGLPVVKFMD

-520 IEKIDLPKT
+520 VEVIDLPKT
-529 NVLKFMLSDDEW
+529 NVLKFMLSEDEW

-552 LKIYVSVKGD
+552 LKIYVSVKD
-562 TQELAKTKNQDVL
+562 ATQELAKTKNQNVL
-575 GFMEMLVNNWFEKK
+575 GFMEMLVNN
-589 TG
+589 

>member
-1 MLAYKDD
+1 MADFINAYNE
-8 FKYWL
+8 WL
-13 TKVTKEE
+13 SKVTPEEAKELEAIKGNEE
-20 QEELLAVENNDE
+20 QV
-32 QLKRRFAI
+32 KRQFAM
-40 PLEFGTAGMRGIIA
+40 PLEFGTAGMRGIIS
-54 LGTGCLNRYTVR
+54 LGPSCINKYTVR

-71 VANFIKQSGE
+71 VANYIKQVGE
-81 NAVKRGVV
+81 AAIERGVV

-102 LETAAVLAY
+102 LETASVLAY

-138 VGIMITAS
+138 AGVMITAS

-154 YKVYGQDGAQ
+154 YKVYGEDGAQ
-164 MSPEDTAVVVDYI
+164 MSPEATAYVVNFI
-177 NSISDYFSVESVQIN
+177 EEIKDYFSVKGEEIS
-192 AERSKIMAM
+192 ATRAKIQAM
-201 NGEVLQENIVVIG
+201 NDEKLTDKIVVIG
-214 KNVEDAYFNELS
+214 KEVEGAYFAELE
-226 KLSLSPDAVKEVAS
+226 KLSLSPEAVKQVAS

-251 SGYKPVTTILKQM
+251 SGYKPVTTILGKM
-264 NIPCNVVEEQKDPD
+264 NIPCNVVEEQKAPD

-290 QPDALKM
+290 QPGALLL
-297 GINLAKQLRSSIVIG
+297 GIKLAKDLKSNIVIG

-325 DNNGEFILLNG
+325 NDKGEFVLLSG
-336 NQIGAMMLNYI
+336 NQIGAMMMNYI
-347 LMRRKDMGILPEN
+347 LLRHTEKGDLPKN

-366 IVTTNLADMIAK
+366 IVTTYLADKIAQ
-378 SYGVTVYNVL
+378 SYGMTVFNVL

-397 IKEWESN
+397 IKEWEAN

-422 THSRDK
+422 THARDK

-451 YDVLQDLFKKFGYFT
+451 YDVLQELYAKFGYFV
-466 EVSKSIAFGGV
+466 EVSKSIAFGGLN
-477 DGMSEMKAVMDK
+477 GMAEMKAVMNK
-489 LRSRPINNI
+489 LREHPINNI
-498 AGNPVLKFMD
+498 AGIPVQSFMD
-508 FSKSE
+508 FAAGTA
-513 SKNIDGS
+513 KNIDGS
-520 IEKIDLPKT
+520 EEVINLPKT

-541 CCVRPS
+541 ACVRPS

-552 LKIYVSVKGD
+552 LKIYVSVKA
-562 TQELAKTKNQDVL
+562 ESESAAKEKNQNVL
-575 GFMEMLVNNWFEKK
+575 GFLQALINN
-589 TG
+589 

>member
-1 MLAYKDD
+1 MTNYKDD
-8 FKYWL
+8 FEYWL
-13 TKVTKEE
+13 SKVNDDEKA
-20 QEELLAVENNDE
+20 ELQAVQNNDE

-54 LGTGCLNRYTVR
+54 LGTSCLNRYTVR

-71 VANFIKQSGE
+71 VANFIKQVGD
-81 NAVKRGVV
+81 NAITRGVV

-102 LETAAVLAY
+102 LETASVLAY

-126 MCSFAIRHLNAF
+126 MCSFAIRYLNAF
-138 VGIMITAS
+138 AGIMITAS

-154 YKVYGQDGAQ
+154 YKVYGADGAQ
-164 MSPEDTAVVVDYI
+164 MSPEDTAVVVKYI
-177 NSISDYFSVESVQIN
+177 DGIKDYFSVNSVQIN
-192 AERSKIMAM
+192 AKRSQIQAM
-201 NGEVLQENIVVIG
+201 DNELLQDNIVVIG
-214 KNVEDAYFNELS
+214 KGVEDAYFAELA
-226 KLSLSPDAVKEVAS
+226 KLSLSPDAVKQVAS

-264 NIPCNVVEEQKDPD
+264 NIPCNVVEEQKESN

-325 DNNGEFILLNG
+325 DNNGEFVLLTG
-336 NQIGAMMLNYI
+336 NQIGAMMMNYI
-347 LMRRKDMGILPEN
+347 LMRRKDMGILPAN

-366 IVTTNLADMIAK
+366 IVTTNLADMIAQ
-378 SYGVTVYNVL
+378 SYGMTVYNVL

-404 GKHTFLFGYEE
+404 SKHTFLFGYEE

-422 THSRDK
+422 THARDK

-451 YDVLQDLFKKFGYFT
+451 YDVLQNLYKKFGYFV
-466 EVSKSIAFGGV
+466 EVSKSIAFGGIN
-477 DGMSEMKAVMDK
+477 GMAEMKAVMDK
-489 LRSRPINNI
+489 LRSKPINNI
-498 AGNPVLKFMD
+498 AGLPVVKFMD

-520 IEKIDLPKT
+520 VEVIDLPKT
-529 NVLKFMLSDDEW
+529 NVLKFMLSEDEW

-552 LKIYVSVKGD
+552 LKIYVSVKD
-562 TQELAKTKNQDVL
+562 ATQELAKTKNQNVL
-575 GFMEMLVNNWFEKK
+575 GFMEMLVNN
-589 TG
+589 

>member
-1 MLAYKDD
+1 MTNYKDD
-8 FKYWL
+8 FEYWL
-13 TKVTKEE
+13 SKVNVDEKA
-20 QEELLAVENNDE
+20 ELQAVQNNDE

-54 LGTGCLNRYTVR
+54 LGTSCLNRYTVR

-71 VANFIKQSGE
+71 VANFIKQVGD
-81 NAVKRGVV
+81 NAVSRGVV

-102 LETAAVLAY
+102 LETASVLAY

-126 MCSFAIRHLNAF
+126 MCSFAIRYLNAF
-138 VGIMITAS
+138 AGIMITAS

-154 YKVYGQDGAQ
+154 YKVYGADGAQ
-164 MSPEDTAVVVDYI
+164 MSPEDTAVVVKYI
-177 NSISDYFSVESVQIN
+177 DGIKDYFSVNSVQIN
-192 AERSKIMAM
+192 AKRRQIQAM
-201 NGEVLQENIVVIG
+201 DNEVLQDNIVVIG
-214 KNVEDAYFNELS
+214 KSVEDAYFAELA
-226 KLSLSPDAVKEVAS
+226 KLSLSPDAVKQVAS

-264 NIPCNVVEEQKDPD
+264 NIPCNVVEEQKEPN

-325 DNNGEFILLNG
+325 DNNGEFVLLTG
-336 NQIGAMMLNYI
+336 NQIGAMMMNYI
-347 LMRRKDMGILPEN
+347 LMRRKDMGILPAN

-366 IVTTNLADMIAK
+366 IVTTNLADMIAQ
-378 SYGVTVYNVL
+378 SYGITVYNVL

-422 THSRDK
+422 THARDK

-451 YDVLQDLFKKFGYFT
+451 YDVLQDLYKKFGYFV
-466 EVSKSIAFGGV
+466 EVSKSIAFGGIN
-477 DGMSEMKAVMDK
+477 GMAEMKAVMDK
-489 LRSRPINNI
+489 LRNKPINNI
-498 AGNPVLKFMD
+498 AGLPVVKFMD

-520 IEKIDLPKT
+520 VEVIDLPKT
-529 NVLKFMLSDDEW
+529 NVLKFMLSEDEW

-552 LKIYVSVKGD
+552 LKIYVSVKD
-562 TQELAKTKNQDVL
+562 ATQELAKTKNQNVL
-575 GFMEMLVNNWFEKK
+575 GFMEMLVNN
-589 TG
+589 

>member
-1 MLAYKDD
+1 MSNYIED

-13 TKVTKEE
+13 TKVSADEAKELE
-20 QEELLAVENNDE
+20 AIKDNDE

-71 VANFIKQSGE
+71 VANFIKQVGNRAME
-81 NAVKRGVV
+81 KGVV

-94 RNFSYEFA
+94 RNFSCEFA
-102 LETAAVLAY
+102 LETAGVLAS

-126 MCSFAIRHLNAF
+126 MCSFAIRYLKAF
-138 VGIMITAS
+138 AGIMITAS

-154 YKVYGQDGAQ
+154 YKVYGEDGAQ
-164 MSPEDTAVVVDYI
+164 MSPEDTAVVVKYI
-177 NSISDYFSVESVQIN
+177 DAIKDYFCVKGDEIKASREQIK
-192 AERSKIMAM
+192 SM
-201 NGEVLQENIVVIG
+201 NNKMLQENIMVIG
-214 KNVEDAYFNELS
+214 KPVEDAYFAELA
-226 KLSLSPDAVKEVAS
+226 KLSLSPEAVSEVAS

-264 NIPCNVVEEQKDPD
+264 KIPCNVVEEQKEPD

-297 GINLAKQLRSSIVIG
+297 GINLAKQLRSNIVIG

-325 DNNGEFILLNG
+325 DNNGEFVLLSG
-336 NQIGAMMLNYI
+336 NQIGAMMMNYI
-347 LMRRKDMGILPEN
+347 LMRRKDMGILPAN

-378 SYGVTVYNVL
+378 SYGMEVYNVL

-397 IKEWESN
+397 IKEWEAN

-422 THSRDK
+422 THARDK

-451 YDVLQDLFKKFGYFT
+451 YDVLQDLYKKFGYFV

-477 DGMSEMKAVMDK
+477 NGMAEMKAVMDK
-489 LRSRPINNI
+489 LRNRPINNI
-498 AGNPVLKFMD
+498 AGLPVLKFMD
-508 FSKSE
+508 LQAGV

-520 IEKIDLPKT
+520 EQKIELPKT
-529 NVLKFMLSDDEW
+529 NVLKFMLSEDEW

-562 TQELAKTKNQDVL
+562 TQELAKIKNQNVL
-575 GFMEMLVNNWFEKK
+575 GFVEMLVNN
-589 TG
+589 